1 MKQVVLAPMAGITD
15 KPFRQMVRLFGKQTL
30 YTEMVGVESL
40 ARNHPQTRKM
50 MSIQD
55 EENIIVQL
63 VGVNLEA
70 FVYAAHFAEEV
81 GAVGIDINMGCPV
94 KKLISNGSGS
104 ALLKTPDMAAKIVE
118 TIKQS
123 ANLPVSVKMRIGWDE
138 HSINGVS
145 FAKVLE
151 NAGADK
157 ITVHA
162 RTKEQGY
169 SGKANWNVVRQIKE
183 SVQIPVF
190 VNGDIIDRNSAEQA
204 LRQTNADGIMVGR
217 GALGKPWILSE
228 IEADEKH
235 SVNIMQL
242 LLQHID
248 LLLDYYG
255 EHGLFVARKH
265 IAWYAN
271 GQKNVAEFCQRVYA
285 ETDINKVRD
294 LIRLFFRGDL

>member
-1 MKQVVLAPMAGITD
+1 MKPIVLAPMAGITD

-30 YTEMVGVESL
+30 YTEMIGVESL

-63 VGVNLEA
+63 VGINPDA
-70 FVYAAHFAEEV
+70 FAYATRFAEDV
-81 GAVGIDINMGCPV
+81 GAIGVDINMGCPV

-118 TIKQS
+118 TVKKS
-123 ANLPVSVKMRIGWDE
+123 TKLPVSVKMRIGWDD
-138 HSINGVS
+138 HSINGVP

-151 NAGADK
+151 SAGADK
-157 ITVHA
+157 IAVHA

-169 SGKANWNVVRQIKE
+169 SGKANWDIVRQIKE
-183 SVQIPVF
+183 SVKIPVF
-190 VNGDIIDRNSAEQA
+190 VNGDIIDTNSAEQA
-204 LRQTNADGIMVGR
+204 LAQTKADGLMIGR

-228 IEADEKH
+228 IETGEKQ
-235 SVNIMQL
+235 SVDTMSL

-255 EHGLFVARKH
+255 DHGLFVARKH
-265 IAWYAN
+265 IAWYAK

-285 ETDINKVRD
+285 ETNIETVRG
-294 LIRLFFRGDL
+294 LIRCFFKGEK

>member
-1 MKQVVLAPMAGITD
+1 MKPIILAPMAGITD

-30 YTEMVGVESL
+30 YTEMIGVESL

-63 VGVNLEA
+63 VGINLDA
-70 FVYAAHFAEEV
+70 FVYATRFAEDV
-81 GAVGIDINMGCPV
+81 GAIGVDINMGCPV

-118 TIKQS
+118 TVKKS
-123 ANLPVSVKMRIGWDE
+123 TKLPVSVKMRIGWDE
-138 HSINGVS
+138 HSINGVP

-151 NAGADK
+151 SAGADK
-157 ITVHA
+157 IAVHA

-169 SGKANWNVVRQIKE
+169 SGKANWDIVRQIKE
-183 SVQIPVF
+183 SVKIPVF
-190 VNGDIIDRNSAEQA
+190 VNGDIIDTNSAEQA
-204 LRQTNADGIMVGR
+204 LAQTKADGLMIGR

-228 IEADEKH
+228 IETGEKQ
-235 SVNIMQL
+235 SVDTMSL

-255 EHGLFVARKH
+255 DHGLFVARKH
-265 IAWYAN
+265 IAWYAK

-285 ETDINKVRD
+285 ETNIETVKG
-294 LIRLFFRGDL
+294 LIRCFFKGEK

>member
-1 MKQVVLAPMAGITD
+1 MKPVVLAPMAGITD

-55 EENIIVQL
+55 EENIVVQL
-63 VGVNLEA
+63 VGINPDA
-70 FVYAAHFAEEV
+70 FVYATHVAEEV

-104 ALLKTPDMAAKIVE
+104 ALLKTPDIAAKLIE
-118 TIKQS
+118 TVKN
-123 ANLPVSVKMRIGWDE
+123 ATTLPVSVKMRIGWDE
-138 HSINGVS
+138 NSINAVD
-145 FAKVLE
+145 FAKVIE

-162 RTKEQGY
+162 RTKAQGY
-169 SGKANWNVVRQIKE
+169 SGKANWDIVRQVKE
-183 SVQIPVF
+183 NIHIPVF
-190 VNGDIIDRNSAEQA
+190 VNGDITDRNTAESA
-204 LRQTNADGIMVGR
+204 LHITKADGVMIGR
-217 GALGKPWILSE
+217 GALGRPWLLSE
-228 IEADEKH
+228 IETGEKQA
-235 SVNIMQL
+235 VDVCEL
-242 LLQHID
+242 LLKHID

-255 EHGLFVARKH
+255 PHGLFVARKH
-265 IAWYAN
+265 IAWYTK

-285 ETDINKVRD
+285 ETDIDKVRD
-294 LIRLFFRGDL
+294 LIRLFLKEGK

>member
-1 MKQVVLAPMAGITD
+1 MKPVVLAPMAGITD

-63 VGVNLEA
+63 VGINPDA
-70 FVYAAHFAEEV
+70 FVYATRFAEEV

-104 ALLKTPDMAAKIVE
+104 ALLKTPDIAAKLIE
-118 TIKQS
+118 TVKN
-123 ANLPVSVKMRIGWDE
+123 ATTLPVSVKMRIGWDE
-138 HSINGVS
+138 NSINAVD
-145 FAKVLE
+145 FAKVIE

-162 RTKEQGY
+162 RTKAQGY
-169 SGKANWNVVRQIKE
+169 SGKANWDIVRQVKE
-183 SVQIPVF
+183 NIHIPVF
-190 VNGDIIDRNSAEQA
+190 VNGDITDRNSAESA
-204 LRQTNADGIMVGR
+204 LHITKADGVMIGR
-217 GALGKPWILSE
+217 GSLGRPWLLSE
-228 IEADEKH
+228 IETGEKKA
-235 SVNIMQL
+235 VDVCEL
-242 LLQHID
+242 LLKHID

-255 EHGLFVARKH
+255 PHGLFVARKH
-265 IAWYAN
+265 IAWYTK

-285 ETDINKVRD
+285 ETDIDKVRD
-294 LIRLFFRGDL
+294 LIRLFLKEGK

>member
-1 MKQVVLAPMAGITD
+1 MKPVVLAPMAGITD
-15 KPFRQMVRLFGKQTL
+15 KPFRQMVRLFGKQPL

-63 VGVNLEA
+63 VGIKPDA
-70 FVYAAHFAEEV
+70 FVYATHFAEEV

-104 ALLKTPDMAAKIVE
+104 ALLKTPEIATKIVE
-118 TIKQS
+118 IVKKETS
-123 ANLPVSVKMRIGWDE
+123 LPVSVKMRIGWDE
-138 HSINGVS
+138 NTINGVS
-145 FAKVLE
+145 FAKTLE
-151 NAGADK
+151 SAGADK

-162 RTKEQGY
+162 RTKAQGY
-169 SGKANWNVVRQIKE
+169 SGKPNFDIVRQIKE
-183 SVQIPVF
+183 AVQIPVF
-190 VNGDIIDRNSAEQA
+190 VNGDITDRNTAELSLQ
-204 LRQTNADGIMVGR
+204 QTNADGVMIGR
-217 GALGKPWILSE
+217 GALGRPWILSE
-228 IEADEKH
+228 IETGQKQNVDVL
-235 SVNIMQL
+235 SL
-242 LLQHID
+242 LLQHIE
-248 LLLDYYG
+248 LLLAYYG
-255 EHGLFVARKH
+255 PHGLFIARKH
-265 IAWYAN
+265 ISWYAK

>member
-1 MKQVVLAPMAGITD
+1 MKPVVLAPMAGITD

-55 EENIIVQL
+55 EENIVVQL
-63 VGVNLEA
+63 VGINPDA
-70 FVYAAHFAEEV
+70 FVYATHFAEEV

-104 ALLKTPDMAAKIVE
+104 ALLKTPDIAAKLIE
-118 TIKQS
+118 TVKN
-123 ANLPVSVKMRIGWDE
+123 ATTLPVSVKMRIGWDE
-138 HSINGVS
+138 NSINAVD
-145 FAKVLE
+145 FAKVIE

-162 RTKEQGY
+162 RTKAQGY
-169 SGKANWNVVRQIKE
+169 SGKANWDIVRQVKE
-183 SVQIPVF
+183 NIHIPVF
-190 VNGDIIDRNSAEQA
+190 VNGDIIDRNSAESA
-204 LRQTNADGIMVGR
+204 LHITKADGVMIGR
-217 GALGKPWILSE
+217 GALGRPWLLSE
-228 IEADEKH
+228 IETGEKKA
-235 SVNIMQL
+235 VDVCEL
-242 LLQHID
+242 LLKHID

-255 EHGLFVARKH
+255 PHGLFVARKH
-265 IAWYAN
+265 IAWYTK

-285 ETDINKVRD
+285 ETDIDKVRD
-294 LIRLFFRGDL
+294 LIRLFLKEEK

>member
-55 EENIIVQL
+55 EENIFVQL

-157 ITVHA
+157 
-162 RTKEQGY
+162 
-169 SGKANWNVVRQIKE
+169 
-183 SVQIPVF
+183 
-190 VNGDIIDRNSAEQA
+190 NS
-204 LRQTNADGIMVGR
+204 
-217 GALGKPWILSE
+217 
-228 IEADEKH
+228 
-235 SVNIMQL
+235 
-242 LLQHID
+242 
-248 LLLDYYG
+248 
-255 EHGLFVARKH
+255 
-265 IAWYAN
+265 
-271 GQKNVAEFCQRVYA
+271 C
-285 ETDINKVRD
+285 
-294 LIRLFFRGDL
+294 

>member
-1 MKQVVLAPMAGITD
+1 MKPIVLAPMAGITD

-50 MSIQD
+50 MSVQD
-55 EENIIVQL
+55 EENVIVQL
-63 VGVNLEA
+63 VGINPNA
-70 FVYAAHFAEEV
+70 FVYATHFAEDI

-104 ALLKTPDMAAKIVE
+104 ALLKTPDIAAKLVE
-118 TIKQS
+118 TVKN
-123 ANLPVSVKMRIGWDE
+123 ATTLPVSVKMRIGWDE
-138 HSINGVS
+138 NSINAVD
-145 FAKVLE
+145 FAKIIE

-162 RTKEQGY
+162 RTKAQGY
-169 SGKANWNVVRQIKE
+169 SGKANWDIVRQVKE
-183 SVQIPVF
+183 NIRIPVF
-190 VNGDIIDRNSAEQA
+190 VNGDITDRNSAESA
-204 LRQTNADGIMVGR
+204 LHITNADGIMIGR
-217 GALGKPWILSE
+217 GALGRPWLLSE
-228 IEADEKH
+228 IKTGEKQR
-235 SVNIMQL
+235 VDICEL
-242 LLQHID
+242 LLKHID

-255 EHGLFVARKH
+255 PHGLFVARKH
-265 IAWYAN
+265 IAWYAK

-294 LIRLFFRGDL
+294 LIRLFFKEGK